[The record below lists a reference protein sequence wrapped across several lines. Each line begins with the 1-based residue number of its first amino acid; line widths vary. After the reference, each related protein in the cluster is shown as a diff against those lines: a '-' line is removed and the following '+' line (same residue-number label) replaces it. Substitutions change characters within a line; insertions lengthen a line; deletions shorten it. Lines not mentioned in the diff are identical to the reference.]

1 MLIQIEI
8 NDHLMK
14 NVAAQILW
22 NAVGTT
28 LDTYFV
34 PKNLLGAM
42 WLQFARA
49 LIWPPEES
57 RQEKNCAAAFEW
69 SRVAASTRTTLRQ
82 ISVSHSKKM
91 GFGSLVTKAIMRRTL
106 VLARPS
112 ETATRNATCFVR
124 SSSAGSISFARVG
137 LSGFGGGAR
146 YLATPCKYYVNCGC
160 F

>member
-42 WLQFARA
+42 SLQFARA

-69 SRVAASTRTTLRQ
+69 SRVAASTRTTSRQ
-82 ISVSHSKKM
+82 ISVSQLKD
-91 GFGSLVTKAIMRRTL
+91 GFRKPRD
-106 VLARPS
+106 
-112 ETATRNATCFVR
+112 
-124 SSSAGSISFARVG
+124 
-137 LSGFGGGAR
+137 
-146 YLATPCKYYVNCGC
+146 
-160 F
+160 